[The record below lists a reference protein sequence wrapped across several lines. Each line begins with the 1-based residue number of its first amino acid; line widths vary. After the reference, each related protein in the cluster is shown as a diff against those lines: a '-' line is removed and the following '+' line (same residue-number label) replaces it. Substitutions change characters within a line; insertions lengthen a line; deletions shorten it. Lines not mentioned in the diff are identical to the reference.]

1 MTISAL
7 PCCTLS
13 NAASKSISS
22 ICSSRPSFSAMALA
36 VSMSMPSN
44 SPASVVISYG
54 GKAAL
59 VAMVSLPASTVVS
72 SAAALVEAASEE
84 AALLAVEEA
93 VLEAEPPQAVRARA
107 AAVRPAAARKLR
119 RLIFF
124 IFKHSSVDCIIFH
137 FPGTMRFIVSSR
149 NRISICCTNKKVKC
163 CAKNRNK

>member
-1 MTISAL
+1 
-7 PCCTLS
+7 
-13 NAASKSISS
+13 
-22 ICSSRPSFSAMALA
+22 
-36 VSMSMPSN
+36 
-44 SPASVVISYG
+44 
-54 GKAAL
+54 
-59 VAMVSLPASTVVS
+59 MVSLPASTVVS
-72 SAAALVEAASEE
+72 SAAALVEE

-124 IFKHSSVDCIIFH
+124 IFKHSSVDCIFFH